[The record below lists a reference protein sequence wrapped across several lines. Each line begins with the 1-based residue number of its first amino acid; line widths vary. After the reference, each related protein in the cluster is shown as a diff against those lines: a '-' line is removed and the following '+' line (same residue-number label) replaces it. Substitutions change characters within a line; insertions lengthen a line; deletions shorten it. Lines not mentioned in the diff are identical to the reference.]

1 MVLVDGAHV
10 DAGGILIAA
19 GEVSGNN
26 PTGQQSLRR
35 KNVNRMLRFSPL
47 KIPDFRR
54 EKKEHIL
61 SHSSDRGNMLL
72 VFLWISGN
80 HLM

>member
-1 MVLVDGAHV
+1 M
-10 DAGGILIAA
+10 DAGGILVAA

-54 EKKEHIL
+54 EKKEQIL